1 MTEIDYVQIDEKVEC
16 PVCGN
21 PLERFETKQGP
32 GVQAFI
38 DFKNLGHF
46 QSRCASCN
54 NLIEFSLK
62 KQSAGCPRG
71 ELTIEDYDKKAKIY

>member
-1 MTEIDYVQIDEKVEC
+1 MTDIDYVQINEKVEC

-21 PLERFETKQGP
+21 PLERFETKEGP

-38 DFKNLGHF
+38 DFQNVDHF
-46 QSRCASCN
+46 QSRCASCK

-62 KQSAGCPRG
+62 KQSEGSPRS
-71 ELTIEDYDKKAKIY
+71 ELAIEDYDKKAKIY